1 MSAKPFR
8 AAGLSGKFS
17 GSGMGGVYEAAELS
31 RFGHS
36 SSSRKTFP
44 EIHKRGNVV
53 TERHTASVLEYR
65 NIFKIFDIGNNTND

>member
-31 RFGHS
+31 RFVAL
-36 SSSRKTFP
+36 KFEP
-44 EIHKRGNVV
+44 ENV
-53 TERHTASVLEYR
+53 S
-65 NIFKIFDIGNNTND
+65 